1 MVGFIILNSV
11 SLNLLAKILGN
22 ALGELLK
29 ETIVLKCEI

>member
-22 ALGELLK
+22 TLREFLK
-29 ETIVLKCEI
+29 ELIVLKCEI

>member
-22 ALGELLK
+22 TFKGVSEGADSFK
-29 ETIVLKCEI
+29 M